1 VKGVTLMSHEMIFWR
16 QTTMMSQSSR
26 AIYDGLNEGRPVDG
40 LGELAIEEILT
51 RVIDNFAG
59 AQRKSNGSKEWVIWR
74 SPNGEDSFEVTWS
87 NQHVRVDSHHVQLTD
102 MNRLVEIAA
111 LFGCPP
117 YDPQTGERFRLPQ

>member
-1 VKGVTLMSHEMIFWR
+1 MSYELIFWR
-16 QTTMMSQSSR
+16 QTILMPQSSK
-26 AIYDGLNEGRPVDG
+26 AIYDCLNGGLPVDG
-40 LGELAIEEILT
+40 LGELPIEEILS

-59 AQRKSNGSKEWVIWR
+59 AQREINGSKEWVVWR

-87 NQHVRVDSHHVQLTD
+87 KRHVRVDCHHLQLRD

-117 YDPQTGERFRLPQ
+117 YDPKTGERFRLPR